1 MCRAAPRINHL
12 FFADDSLIF
21 FRTSKGDAQELRRVL
36 QVYESASGQVINR
49 DKSFV
54 LFSPNTNPDDRHEMR
69 QILNIQSEAKS
80 ERYLGL
86 PVSIGKL
93 RKKAF
98 EYIKKRVWLRIQ
110 GWQEKLFLK
119 QARRS

>member
-1 MCRAAPRINHL
+1 M
-12 FFADDSLIF
+12 
-21 FRTSKGDAQELRRVL
+21 RRVL

-49 DKSFV
+49 DKSSV

-110 GWQEKLFLK
+110 GW
-119 QARRS
+119 